1 MDRILL
7 LFRKKDPKFYS
18 IEKIF
23 GAIAPSLETTYKV
36 TAHRLSRFSNG
47 LWSIFRNIAE
57 VYRLNA
63 DVVHVTGDVHYAI
76 LGCGS
81 KRAILTI
88 HDCNFLKNNA
98 GFKRWVLKKLYLELP
113 AQRADIV
120 TTISPKSCAEIAAAL
135 NWDKNKIRVI
145 PNPVPPE
152 FRFVDKPFDKADPVV
167 LFIGTTPN
175 KNLERSI
182 LALRGLN
189 IRLYIL
195 GSPSLTQQQL
205 MQEHHIRF
213 TSYEG
218 LTDLQVAEL
227 YQTAD
232 LVLYP
237 SLYEGFG
244 MPVIEA
250 QRSGRILVTSNIEPM
265 VSVSGGGAFFVDPYH
280 PDSIRKG
287 VLNAIGDEEQRK
299 AHISKGFENVK
310 QYSLETIAAQYLALY
325 VEVLEK

>member
-1 MDRILL
+1 MVRILF

-23 GAIAPSLETTYKV
+23 SAIIPSLEAEYHV

-47 LWSIFRNIAE
+47 LLSIFRNILE
-57 VYRLNA
+57 VFRLNA
-63 DVVHVTGDVHYAI
+63 DIVHVTGDVHYAV

-81 KRAILTI
+81 KRSILTI
-88 HDCNFLKNNA
+88 HDCNFLKNNT
-98 GFKRWVLKKLYLELP
+98 GFKRWVLKKLYLDLP
-113 AQRADIV
+113 AKRADIV
-120 TTISPKSCAEIAAAL
+120 TTISAKSCAEIAAAL
-135 NWDKNKIRVI
+135 NWSQDRIRVI

-152 FRFVDKPFDKADPVV
+152 FRFVEKPFDQADPVV

-182 LALRGLN
+182 PALRGLN

-195 GSPSLTQQQL
+195 GSPSSAQQQL
-205 MQEHHIRF
+205 MQDHQIRF
-213 TSYEG
+213 TSFEG
-218 LTDLQVAEL
+218 LTDQQVAEL

-232 LVLYP
+232 IVLYP

-250 QRSGRILVTSNIEPM
+250 QCSGRILVTSNIEPM
-265 VSVSGGGAFFVDPYH
+265 VSVSGGGAVFVDPY
-280 PDSIRKG
+280 DEDAIRKG
-287 VLNAIGDEEQRK
+287 ILTAIGDEGQRNE
-299 AHISKGFENVK
+299 HIRKGFENVK
-310 QYSLETIAAQYLALY
+310 QYSLPAITAQYLALY
-325 VEVLEK
+325 KEILEK

>member
-18 IEKIF
+18 IEKVF
-23 GAIAPSLETTYKV
+23 GAIAPSLEATYKV
-36 TAHRLSRFSNG
+36 TEHRLSRFSNG

-81 KRAILTI
+81 KRSILTI
-88 HDCNFLKNNA
+88 HDCNFLKNNT

-152 FRFVDKPFDKADPVV
+152 FRFVDKPFYKADPVV

-182 LALRGLN
+182 PALRGLN

-213 TSYEG
+213 TS
-218 LTDLQVAEL
+218 
-227 YQTAD
+227 
-232 LVLYP
+232 
-237 SLYEGFG
+237 YEGFG

-265 VSVSGGGAFFVDPYH
+265 VSVSGGGAFFVDPYD

-287 VLNAIGDEEQRK
+287 VLNAIGDEESRK
-299 AHISKGFENVK
+299 EHITNGFENVK
-310 QYSLETIAAQYLALY
+310 QYSLETITAGYLALY
-325 VEVLEK
+325 KEVLEK

>member
-1 MDRILL
+1 M

-98 GFKRWVLKKLYLELP
+98 GFKRWVL
-113 AQRADIV
+113 
-120 TTISPKSCAEIAAAL
+120 
-135 NWDKNKIRVI
+135 NKIRVI